1 MKILVNQKVFVIGV
15 LCGLPVI
22 AWALLAWEPFDRL
35 LAHFFPEMFTDE
47 VGRFVPYTHFDALAA
62 TIVLT
67 VYAAVPIAVILLV
80 YGMVRSV
87 WQNGAE
93 KAARTVE
100 KGVETTAVGVVT
112 VLSALS
118 TAMIAV
124 AGFAARAMTN
134 TPDDIQEK
142 DYVDIN
148 RMAEWEPWEHAEYD
162 WGNRHQDANH
172 NSDKYTSFH

>member
-1 MKILVNQKVFVIGV
+1 
-15 LCGLPVI
+15 
-22 AWALLAWEPFDRL
+22 
-35 LAHFFPEMFTDE
+35 
-47 VGRFVPYTHFDALAA
+47 
-62 TIVLT
+62 
-67 VYAAVPIAVILLV
+67 
-80 YGMVRSV
+80 MVRSV

-93 KAARTVE
+93 KTARTVE

-112 VLSALS
+112 VLSVLS

-142 DYVDIN
+142 NYVDIN

-162 WGNRHQDANH
+162 WGNRRQDASH